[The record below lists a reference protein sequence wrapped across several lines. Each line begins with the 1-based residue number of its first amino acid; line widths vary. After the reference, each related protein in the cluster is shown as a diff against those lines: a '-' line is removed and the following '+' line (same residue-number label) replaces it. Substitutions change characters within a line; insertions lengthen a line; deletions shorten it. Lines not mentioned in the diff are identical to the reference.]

1 MDKKKIAITSQVNG
15 RVGINVPE
23 MRFKKTWE
31 KKGQKVLVDAEILE
45 EIFYDPGVE
54 YMFRQGILYIED
66 MDFKKE
72 VGLEPNDAK
81 EPVNIVKIDD
91 AKLARALGPMPVSE
105 FRKFFKPLTTEQK
118 HQVADYAI
126 THECTD
132 FNKSE
137 IIQKAIGINV
147 ISAIQLNRQ
156 AKDE

>member
-1 MDKKKIAITSQVNG
+1 M
-15 RVGINVPE
+15 
-23 MRFKKTWE
+23 
-31 KKGQKVLVDAEILE
+31 
-45 EIFYDPGVE
+45 
-54 YMFRQGILYIED
+54 
-66 MDFKKE
+66 
-72 VGLEPNDAK
+72 EPDDAK

-105 FRKFFKPLTTEQK
+105 FRKFFEPLTTEQK